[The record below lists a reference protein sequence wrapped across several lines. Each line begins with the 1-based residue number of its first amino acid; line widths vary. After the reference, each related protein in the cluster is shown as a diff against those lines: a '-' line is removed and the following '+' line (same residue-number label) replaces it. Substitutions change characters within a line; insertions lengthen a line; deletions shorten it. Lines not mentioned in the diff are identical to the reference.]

1 MDLARNPVM
10 RAWVRRLAERGDEI
24 GSHGG
29 WIHNEFGRL
38 IGTQDRALSKALI
51 ERNIEGIRQVS
62 GRPIT
67 EYSAPTGNHP
77 AWVTAWLRE
86 RGIRAYYF
94 TGDMGMAPTRSYQD
108 GLRGPADT
116 WAFPVLGYG
125 SVAAF
130 EEAHARQTP
139 EADLA
144 AWLVDLSDYCAANR
158 TVRLVYFHPT
168 GIALFPRAFQDWLA
182 HSRGLVSAGRLRW
195 TTMAQQ
201 ADFSNRRLQVNW
213 QLLSA
218 AGGHRLR
225 ASHPVSLARMSWL
238 LPALRYRQPGVL
250 AGQAEVVRDGD
261 FWRVTAADVPL
272 IELALEPALDA
283 LPGGAAAA
291 LAPRTDSA
299 LRTLQ

>member
-1 MDLARNPVM
+1 M
-10 RAWVRRLAERGDEI
+10 
-24 GSHGG
+24 
-29 WIHNEFGRL
+29 
-38 IGTQDRALSKALI
+38 
-51 ERNIEGIRQVS
+51 
-62 GRPIT
+62 
-67 EYSAPTGNHP
+67 
-77 AWVTAWLRE
+77 
-86 RGIRAYYF
+86 
-94 TGDMGMAPTRSYQD
+94 
-108 GLRGPADT
+108 
-116 WAFPVLGYG
+116 
-125 SVAAF
+125 
-130 EEAHARQTP
+130 
-139 EADLA
+139 
-144 AWLVDLSDYCAANR
+144 
-158 TVRLVYFHPT
+158 
-168 GIALFPRAFQDWLA
+168 
-182 HSRGLVSAGRLRW
+182 
-195 TTMAQQ
+195 
-201 ADFSNRRLQVNW
+201 NW